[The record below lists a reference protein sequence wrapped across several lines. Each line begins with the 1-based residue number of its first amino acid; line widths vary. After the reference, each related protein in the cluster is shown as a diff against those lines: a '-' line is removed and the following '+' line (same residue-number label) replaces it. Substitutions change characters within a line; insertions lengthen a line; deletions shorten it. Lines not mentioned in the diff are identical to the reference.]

1 MVGLRE
7 KTCFAKG
14 QWISFSKEKID
25 ETFNLKERK
34 NGSKFK
40 RLVKDPDYQKILDL
54 LTDGKG
60 KWSSTRKNPHESIA
74 RGS

>member
-7 KTCFAKG
+7 KTCYVRGK
-14 QWISFSKEKID
+14 WILFSREKIVEKRL

-40 RLVKDPDYQKILDL
+40 KLLEYLDYQKIVEGNGVLRGRTLMNL
-54 LTDGKG
+54 LLKA
-60 KWSSTRKNPHESIA
+60 H
-74 RGS
+74 